1 MSVRLKVSGLLLIGA
16 ASALCGC
23 GGGSSSSSLAG
34 TSSGASG
41 SSGGSA
47 TNNTL
52 AIAVDG
58 GPGSIVQADGTIN
71 NTAFASV
78 TICAP
83 GSSTNCQTIDHLLI
97 DTESVG
103 LRVMGSLLNAAL
115 AAALV
120 QSSTSSGQPAFE
132 CAPFADGYSWG
143 PLSTVDIQFTSA
155 EKARSVPVHIIEDP
169 TSVNIPAVPQDCQQ
183 AAGEDIA
190 LNTPDTLAANG
201 VLGLGG
207 LLQDCGVT
215 CVSGTIPGTYYA
227 CTTATSSGVCTD
239 STMSLTSQV
248 QNPAALIAG
257 TDNNGVA
264 LTLPAVSAPGAVS
277 VSGTLYFG
285 VGTQSN
291 NGLGA
296 ATVFQLDSLYGQ
308 FVDTQYAGTDL
319 PDSVL
324 DYGSSTYAFNG
335 NIPQCTSS
343 ELSGFYC
350 PSSTLALSA
359 TIQGQSSIDTRTGT
373 QVSVS
378 FDIGNA
384 ANLFATSTSLAALPT
399 LGSTGSTGSFDWG
412 LPFFYG
418 KTLFVVFETKTAK
431 GQSLVGPYM
440 AF

>member
-1 MSVRLKVSGLLLIGA
+1 
-16 ASALCGC
+16 
-23 GGGSSSSSLAG
+23 
-34 TSSGASG
+34 
-41 SSGGSA
+41 
-47 TNNTL
+47 
-52 AIAVDG
+52 
-58 GPGSIVQADGTIN
+58 
-71 NTAFASV
+71 
-78 TICAP
+78 
-83 GSSTNCQTIDHLLI
+83 
-97 DTESVG
+97 
-103 LRVMGSLLNAAL
+103 
-115 AAALV
+115 
-120 QSSTSSGQPAFE
+120 
-132 CAPFADGYSWG
+132 
-143 PLSTVDIQFTSA
+143 
-155 EKARSVPVHIIEDP
+155 
-169 TSVNIPAVPQDCQQ
+169 
-183 AAGEDIA
+183 
-190 LNTPDTLAANG
+190 
-201 VLGLGG
+201 
-207 LLQDCGVT
+207 
-215 CVSGTIPGTYYA
+215 
-227 CTTATSSGVCTD
+227 
-239 STMSLTSQV
+239 
-248 QNPAALIAG
+248 
-257 TDNNGVA
+257 
-264 LTLPAVSAPGAVS
+264 

-359 TIQGQSSIDTRTGT
+359 TIQGQSSIGTRTGT